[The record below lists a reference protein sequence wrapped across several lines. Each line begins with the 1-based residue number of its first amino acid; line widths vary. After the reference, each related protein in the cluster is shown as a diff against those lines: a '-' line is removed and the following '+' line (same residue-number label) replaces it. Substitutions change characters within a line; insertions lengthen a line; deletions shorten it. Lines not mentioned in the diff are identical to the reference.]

1 MTKIHDSTKTTQT
14 AATGTRKAPS
24 QTVPQ
29 NGKPTRSG
37 FDGVERRVAIRR
49 GPLPEVTE
57 VNDDAVWAEFDALTG
72 SQAKVAPKT
81 PLPDALNAAPWV
93 NTVRSDDI

>member
-1 MTKIHDSTKTTQT
+1 
-14 AATGTRKAPS
+14 
-24 QTVPQ
+24 
-29 NGKPTRSG
+29 
-37 FDGVERRVAIRR
+37 
-49 GPLPEVTE
+49 

-81 PLPDALNAAPWV
+81 PLPDALNAVPWV